1 MTSQLYVKIFCCS
14 AQSPI
19 SSYMY
24 RHSGIIL
31 HYDKAS
37 SPISDQTPL
46 FLILQEAV
54 ISSDIQRY
62 LANGHSV

>member
-1 MTSQLYVKIFCCS
+1 
-14 AQSPI
+14 
-19 SSYMY
+19 MY

-62 LANGHSV
+62 PANGHSV